1 MDPVGILIQLQRL
14 FQSIFI
20 DLSTNDAY
28 TSDVIRTAFS
38 YFQLLRHHIEFHPA
52 SVIALDDALGTQ
64 NEAKILCRS
73 HEPQYILQLP
83 SAKLSHSLT
92 APAGEN
98 LVGVMV
104 TVMIVMMF
112 VMVLVMVTV
121 VVMVMAA
128 ALIVI
133 MAMVMMMVS
142 VMVLMSLMTVML
154 RVMLQLFQHALD
166 GMFVA

>member
-104 TVMIVMMF
+104 TV
-112 VMVLVMVTV
+112 
-121 VVMVMAA
+121 VVMIMAA

-133 MAMVMMMVS
+133 MTMVMMMVF

>member
-14 FQSIFI
+14 FLSIFI

-104 TVMIVMMF
+104 TVMIVMIVMMF
-112 VMVLVMVTV
+112 MMVTV
-121 VVMVMAA
+121 VVMIMAA

-133 MAMVMMMVS
+133 MTMVMMMVS

>member
-38 YFQLLRHHIEFHPA
+38 YFQLFRHHIEFHPA

-104 TVMIVMMF
+104 TV
-112 VMVLVMVTV
+112 
-121 VVMVMAA
+121 VVMIMAA

-133 MAMVMMMVS
+133 MTMVMMMVF

>member
-104 TVMIVMMF
+104 TV
-112 VMVLVMVTV
+112 
-121 VVMVMAA
+121 VVMIMAA

-133 MAMVMMMVS
+133 MTMVMMMVS

>member
-104 TVMIVMMF
+104 TVMIVMIVMMF
-112 VMVLVMVTV
+112 MMVTV
-121 VVMVMAA
+121 VVMIMAA

-133 MAMVMMMVS
+133 MTMVMMMVF

>member
-73 HEPQYILQLP
+73 HEPQYILHLH
-83 SAKLSHSLT
+83 SAKLSLSLT

-104 TVMIVMMF
+104 TV
-112 VMVLVMVTV
+112 
-121 VVMVMAA
+121 VVMIMAA

-133 MAMVMMMVS
+133 MTMVMMMVS

>member
-104 TVMIVMMF
+104 TVMVMI
-112 VMVLVMVTV
+112 
-121 VVMVMAA
+121 MAA

-133 MAMVMMMVS
+133 MTMVMMMVS

>member
-64 NEAKILCRS
+64 NETKILCRS

-104 TVMIVMMF
+104 TVMIVMIVMMF
-112 VMVLVMVTV
+112 MMVTV
-121 VVMVMAA
+121 VVMIMAA

-133 MAMVMMMVS
+133 MTMVMMMVF

>member
-98 LVGVMV
+98 LVGVMM

-112 VMVLVMVTV
+112 VMVTVMV
-121 VVMVMAA
+121 MIMAA

-133 MAMVMMMVS
+133 MTMVMMMVS

>member
-104 TVMIVMMF
+104 TV
-112 VMVLVMVTV
+112 
-121 VVMVMAA
+121 VVMIMAA

-133 MAMVMMMVS
+133 MTMVMMMVS
-142 VMVLMSLMTVML
+142 VMVLMSLVAVML
-154 RVMLQLFQHALD
+154 CVMLQLFQHALD

>member
-104 TVMIVMMF
+104 TVVVVMIVMMF
-112 VMVLVMVTV
+112 MMVTV
-121 VVMVMAA
+121 VVMIMAA

-133 MAMVMMMVS
+133 MTMVMMMVS

>member
-112 VMVLVMVTV
+112 MMVTV
-121 VVMVMAA
+121 VVMIMAA

-133 MAMVMMMVS
+133 MTMVMMMVF